1 MNAASS
7 KLTDT
12 KRAQILSG
20 ARAMFMEY
28 GFASTSVEKIAKAA
42 GVSKGTIYNYFPSKE
57 VLFVALVTGECE
69 GEAHLPDAADLIDAP
84 IDKVLTQFGSQCLE
98 GLLHE
103 DLQRLFRIVLAE
115 VMQFP
120 QLGQLIESTGPATS
134 IKVLAEYLEK
144 LDAAGRLSIPHPQL
158 AAEQF
163 MALCDAG
170 IIRRLQLSVSNPT
183 QEEIRFQVASAV
195 QLFINGYRPHTSA

>member
-20 ARAMFMEY
+20 ARTMFMEH

-42 GVSKGTIYNYFPSKE
+42 GVSKGTIYNYFASKE
-57 VLFVALVTGECE
+57 VLFVALITGECG
-69 GEAHLPDAADLIDAP
+69 GETQIPSADALLAAP
-84 IDKVLTQFGSQCLE
+84 IENVLTQFGCQCLG
-98 GLLHE
+98 GLLQE
-103 DLQRLFRIVLAE
+103 DQQRLFRIVLAE

-120 QLGQLIESTGPATS
+120 QLGQLIESTGPALS
-134 IKVLAEYLEK
+134 MNVLAEYL
-144 LDAAGRLSIPHPQL
+144 DRLNQLGQLNIPQPKL

-170 IIRRLQLSVSNPT
+170 IIRRMQLSVSNPS
-183 QEEIRFQVASAV
+183 QAEIDLQVASAV
-195 QLFINGYRPHTSA
+195 KLFLNGYAVERI

>member
-7 KLTDT
+7 KLTDS

-20 ARAMFMEY
+20 ARTMFMEH

-42 GVSKGTIYNYFPSKE
+42 GVSKGTIYNYFASKE
-57 VLFVALVTGECE
+57 VLFVALVTGECCAE
-69 GEAHLPDAADLIDAP
+69 THIPDTDTLLAAP
-84 IDKVLTQFGSQCLE
+84 IENVLTQFGSQCLG
-98 GLLHE
+98 GLLQE
-103 DLQRLFRIVLAE
+103 DQQCLFRIVMAE

-120 QLGQLIESTGPATS
+120 QLGQLIESTGPAFS
-134 IKVLAEYLEK
+134 INILAKYLDQ
-144 LDAAGRLSIPHPQL
+144 LNQSGQLNIPQPKL

-170 IIRRLQLSVSNPT
+170 IIRRMQLSVSNPS
-183 QEEIRFQVASAV
+183 QEEIDRQVASAV
-195 QLFINGYRPHTSA
+195 KLFLHGYAPSP

>member
-7 KLTDT
+7 KLTDI

-20 ARAMFMEY
+20 ARAMFMEH

-57 VLFVALVTGECE
+57 ILFVALVTGECD
-69 GEAHLPDAADLIDAP
+69 GEAQLPDAAELMAAP
-84 IDKVLTQFGSQCLE
+84 IENVLTQFGSQCLE

-103 DLQRLFRIVLAE
+103 DQQRLFRIVLAE

-120 QLGQLIESTGPATS
+120 QLGQLIESTGPALS
-134 IKVLAEYLEK
+134 MSVLAEYLTK
-144 LDAAGRLSIPHPQL
+144 LNQAGQLNIPHPRL

-170 IIRRLQLSVSNPT
+170 IIRRMQLSVGNPT
-183 QEEIRFQVASAV
+183 QDEIDLQVASAV
-195 QLFINGYRPHTSA
+195 KLFINGYAPSA